1 MNAPRVRAPELP
13 DTLQWY
19 NTDGKPVKLA
29 DLRGKV
35 VLLDFWTYCCIN
47 CMHILP
53 DLAWLER
60 RYPDT
65 LTVIGIHTPKFPN
78 ERIGENVQKAVNR
91 HYIRHPVAHD
101 ESFSVWQQ
109 YAIKAWPTIIYIDP
123 EGYIVGS
130 LRGEGRRKQLD
141 QMIEQSIKEAEAKGT
156 LVRSRT
162 EVKLWPEPNLEL
174 KFPGKVLVTRERL
187 FISDSAHNRV
197 LECMPNGRILRVYGS
212 GAPGQLDGMTT
223 DAAFDNPQGLAC
235 VENHLYVA
243 DTGNHLIRKIDL
255 VTHEVATVA
264 GLGKIGRVKTFE
276 LFEDALKVPLNSPWD
291 LAYHSGTLYIAMA
304 GSHQIWAFN
313 LSKNTLRV
321 YAGTGVESI
330 ENGNVETATFA
341 QPSALTIGEDLETML
356 YIADAES
363 SAIRSI
369 RLRDKYVNTLVGK
382 GLFDFG
388 EKDGNGTEALM
399 QHPMGLVFDA
409 KRKALWVADS
419 FNQRIRHIK
428 VSNNTV
434 SSLRLSQP
442 LAEPG
447 GLSIHED
454 MLWVAN
460 TNAHNIVKINI
471 KTGEMEQVEIFSIE
485 ND

>member
-29 DLRGKV
+29 DLRGKI
-35 VLLDFWTYCCIN
+35 VLLDFWTYCCVN

-78 ERIGENVQKAVNR
+78 ERIGDNVQKAINR

-101 ESFSVWQQ
+101 ASFSVWQQ
-109 YAIKAWPTIIYIDP
+109 YGIKAWPTIIYIDP
-123 EGYIVGS
+123 EGYIVGA

-141 QMIEQSIKEAEAKGT
+141 QMIEQSIKDAEASGT

-162 EVKLWPEPNLEL
+162 EVKLWPEPVMEL
-174 KFPGKVLVTRERL
+174 KFPGKVLATRERL
-187 FISDSAHNRV
+187 FISDSGHNRV
-197 LECMPNGRILRVYGS
+197 LECMPNGRILHVYGS
-212 GAPGQLDGMTT
+212 GAPGQLDGMEV

-235 VENHLYVA
+235 VENYLYVA

-255 VTHEVATVA
+255 ISHEVSTVA
-264 GLGKIGRVKTFE
+264 GLGRIGRVKTFE
-276 LFEDALKVPLNSPWD
+276 IFDDAHKVPLNSPWD
-291 LAYHSGTLYIAMA
+291 LTYHSGTLYIAMA
-304 GSHQIWAFN
+304 GSHQIWALD
-313 LSKNTLRV
+313 LSKNTIRV
-321 YAGTGVESI
+321 YAGTGAESI
-330 ENGNVETATFA
+330 VNGNVETATFA
-341 QPSALTIGEDLETML
+341 QPSALAIGEDLEKML
-356 YIADAES
+356 FVVDAES

-369 RLRDKYVNTLVGK
+369 RLRDKYVTTIVGK
-382 GLFDFG
+382 GLFEFG
-388 EKDGNGTEALM
+388 EKDGKGTEALM
-399 QHPMGLVFDA
+399 QHPMGVAFDP

-419 FNQRIRHIK
+419 FNHRIRHIK

-434 SSLRLSQP
+434 SSMRLKHP
-442 LAEPG
+442 LSEPG

-454 MLWVAN
+454 TLWVAN
-460 TNAHNIVKINI
+460 TNAHNIVKIDI
-471 KTGEMEQVEIFSIE
+471 KTGDMEQVEIFSLE

>member
-1 MNAPRVRAPELP
+1 MNAPRIHAPELP
-13 DTLQWY
+13 ETLQWY

-35 VLLDFWTYCCIN
+35 VLLDFWTYCCVN
-47 CMHILP
+47 CMHVLP

-65 LTVIGIHTPKFPN
+65 LAVIGIHTPKFPN
-78 ERIGENVQKAVNR
+78 ERIGDNVQKAINR

-101 ESFSVWQQ
+101 AAFSVWQQ
-109 YAIKAWPTIIYIDP
+109 YGIKAWPTIIYIDP
-123 EGYIVGS
+123 EGYIVGV

-141 QMIEQSIKEAEAKGT
+141 QLIEKDVREAEAKGT
-156 LVRSRT
+156 LVRSPMNI
-162 EVKLWPEPNLEL
+162 KLWPEPSLEL
-174 KFPGKVLVTRERL
+174 KFPGKVLVTADKL

-212 GAPGQLDGMTT
+212 GAPGQLDGMET

-235 VENHLYVA
+235 VGGHLFVA

-255 VTHEVATVA
+255 ESHDVSTVA
-264 GLGKIGRVKTFE
+264 GLGRIGRVKTFE
-276 LFEDALKVPLNSPWD
+276 TFNDPLKVPLNSPWD
-291 LAYHSGTLYIAMA
+291 LTYHSGSLYIAMA
-304 GSHQIWAFN
+304 GSHQIWVLDLARN
-313 LSKNTLRV
+313 SLRV
-321 YAGTGVESI
+321 YAGTGTENIKDGTAES
-330 ENGNVETATFA
+330 ASFA
-341 QPSALTIGEDLETML
+341 QPSGLIIGEDLEKML
-356 YIADAES
+356 YIADAET

-369 RLRDKYVNTLVGK
+369 RLRDNYVNTLVGK
-382 GLFDFG
+382 GMFEFG
-388 EKDGNGTEALM
+388 DKDGKGSEALM
-399 QHPMGLVFDA
+399 QHPLGVAFDP
-409 KRKALWVADS
+409 KRKALWVADT
-419 FNQRIRHIK
+419 FNHRIRHIK
-428 VSNNTV
+428 LSNNTV

-447 GLSIHED
+447 GLSIHD
-454 MLWVAN
+454 DSLWVAN

-471 KTGEMEQVEIFSIE
+471 KTGEMEQVEIFSLE